1 MSDQG
6 AVVLALNEEVSLLP
20 AGQTAQPQ
28 TVETKKPRDS
38 SSEEEGSADEEEE
51 EEEED
56 VRSSAHLE
64 PCTLPWPGDKDK
76 KLLLEDE
83 DASGSEERDTGIS
96 RGSQDLSEERSQAEG
111 DARSKSKWR
120 ESMPEVEK
128 WRDDVQV
135 ERKDKG
141 DGSLADDEDEDKE
154 WISEKHSLGFTPHV
168 EILCP
173 SSKEPVEGSRYLREE
188 VQQQEVPME
197 HNSAQF
203 HPEWDDEDEKYI
215 CEFPPQRGPI
225 CMKIKSLSKS
235 F

>member
-1 MSDQG
+1 MSDKG
-6 AVVLALNEEVSLLP
+6 DVVLALNEEVALLP
-20 AGQTAQPQ
+20 AGHTAQPQ
-28 TVETKKPRDS
+28 TAESEKAQDS
-38 SSEEEGSADEEEE
+38 NSEKEGRESAD
-51 EEEED
+51 EEED

-64 PCTLPWPGDKDK
+64 PSTLPWPGDKDK
-76 KLLLEDE
+76 KLLLENE

-111 DARSKSKWR
+111 DAGSKSKWR
-120 ESMPEVEK
+120 ESMPEVER

-141 DGSLADDEDEDKE
+141 DGSLADDEEEEEEEDKE
-154 WISEKHSLGFTPHV
+154 WVSEKHSLGFTPHV

-173 SSKEPVEGSRYLREE
+173 SSKEPVEGSGYLRE
-188 VQQQEVPME
+188 QMQREVPME

-203 HPEWDDEDEKYI
+203 YPEWDEQDDKY
-215 CEFPPQRGPI
+215 CESLPQSGPV
-225 CMKIKSLSKS
+225 SNS